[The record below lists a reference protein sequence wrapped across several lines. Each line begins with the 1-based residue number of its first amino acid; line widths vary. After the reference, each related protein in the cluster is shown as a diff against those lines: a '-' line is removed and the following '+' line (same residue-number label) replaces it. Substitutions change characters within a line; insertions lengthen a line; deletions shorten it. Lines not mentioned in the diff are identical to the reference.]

1 MSGSLTIYQVKL
13 RELQLVKKTIN
24 KADLFK
30 KWEKQVKSWNVL
42 RKQIVWRTRGR
53 INFSTRGHLLLKV
66 SSKIWALR
74 GFQRFSGTRVSPHG
88 RTAVIFLFL
97 LPFPSHTYQ
106 QQIKCVTAM
115 RVKILF
121 CISSLSNG
129 FECPG
134 FLFAAYFHTSACRY
148 PCTVVSPS
156 CCYWRKPHNK
166 VFISV
171 YLHQQLC
178 VDVDNFREG
187 KVL

>member
-1 MSGSLTIYQVKL
+1 M
-13 RELQLVKKTIN
+13 
-24 KADLFK
+24 
-30 KWEKQVKSWNVL
+30 
-42 RKQIVWRTRGR
+42 WRTRGR

-74 GFQRFSGTRVSPHG
+74 GFQRFSGTKVSPHE

-106 QQIKCVTAM
+106 QHIKCIAAM

-171 YLHQQLC
+171 YLHQQLY

-187 KVL
+187 KVLWIISVMQMEGEFFRQLLAVSKLIANQENRYDPLYFNASI